1 VGVFGF
7 ATNLTQLSGNG
18 QSGILVWAL
27 KAARRRITLAI
38 RPHDHGASNALRQ
51 SRPACGRERW
61 STRLGAA
68 KGCAQSPANG
78 FAPD

>member
-27 KAARRRITLAI
+27 KAPRRRITLAHRSRRVQCLEAI
-38 RPHDHGASNALRQ
+38 STSLRAGTLVD
-51 SRPACGRERW
+51 P
-61 STRLGAA
+61 RLGAA
-68 KGCAQSPANG
+68 KSCAQSAANG